1 MNATKIVAAM
11 LCAAALLFAVF
22 NAPIPVHAQSVYLQV
37 CNAGKVDIDVFVSRA
52 GNVSSSH
59 VGSADC
65 ASVAESAGAMGT
77 AYVGFALVDSRGQWA
92 AARRLDLLPALGE
105 GVLSRATQN
114 ISVRHGNANVPL
126 STQLLFRPRVPTCN
140 TSQTSS
146 QAASLPLNATA
157 AQRNAAAAADLNRP
171 AAQTTCETLGYTLN
185 VEGYADTG
193 EITFKKEC
201 DPCDKKAEANLT
213 PEERA
218 AKQRQAAA
226 ANQVIETLSR
236 LGPMGAV
243 FGSVADKERQDA
255 EQERKARESRL
266 SPTQRM
272 DWSDLL
278 TALRKPGSKIWE
290 KIPRNIVIR
299 GTVSSVEV
307 SKDTFESNVQWVDV
321 AFRES
326 PVTDLGPNRRP
337 YAEFNVCTSSQNIF
351 EDLFGADFRTSMIGK
366 TIEVEGETQ
375 GAYCR
380 GLRGSIR
387 ITLAR
392 QVRPVQSARFEPGTV
407 SKFVPLT
414 PEPPKLTPEQVEA
427 SRVRGEKEADDANK
441 YIQKIQEDS
450 RKQAACAEQSDEFAK
465 THSDPFERRKENCD
479 CLKAN
484 GVKVPWCR

>member
-1 MNATKIVAAM
+1 MAKLVFG
-11 LCAAALLFAVF
+11 AALLFAFV
-22 NAPIPVHAQSVYLQV
+22 NVSVPVYAQSVYLQV

-65 ASVAESAGAMGT
+65 ASVAESAGAMGA
-77 AYVGFALVDSRGQWA
+77 AYVGLALVDARGQWG
-92 AARRLDLLPALGE
+92 AARRLDVLPVRGSGAW
-105 GVLSRATQN
+105 SRANQN
-114 ISVRHGNANVPL
+114 VTVRHGNSNVSL
-126 STQLLFRPRVPTCN
+126 SMQLLFRPNVPTCN

-146 QAASLPLNATA
+146 AAANLPLNATT
-157 AQRNAAAAADLNRP
+157 AQRRAAAVEDSNRSP
-171 AAQTTCETLGYTLN
+171 AQTTCETLSYTLN

-193 EITFKKEC
+193 EITFRQEC
-201 DPCDKKAEANLT
+201 DPCDKKAEAKLT

-218 AKQRQAAA
+218 ARQRQEAAM
-226 ANQVIETLSR
+226 NQAIGGLTG
-236 LGPMGAV
+236 LGPAGAF
-243 FGSVADKERQDA
+243 FGSVMQRQNQEAAD
-255 EQERKARESRL
+255 ERKARESRL

-278 TALRKPGSKIWE
+278 TALRKPGSKVWE
-290 KIPRNIVIR
+290 KIPRNIIIR

-307 SKDTFESNVQWVDV
+307 SKDTFEPNIQWVDV

-326 PVTDLGPNRRP
+326 PVTDVGPNRRP
-337 YAEFNVCTSSQNIF
+337 Y
-351 EDLFGADFRTSMIGK
+351 SMIGK
-366 TIEVEGETQ
+366 TIEVEGESQ
-375 GAYCR
+375 GANCR

-387 ITLAR
+387 ITLAW
-392 QVRPVQSARFEPGTV
+392 QVRPVQSARLEPGTV
-407 SKFVPLT
+407 PKFVPLT

-427 SRVRGEKEADDANK
+427 LRVRQEKEADDANK

-465 THSDPFERRKENCD
+465 THSDLFERRKENCD

>member
-1 MNATKIVAAM
+1 MAKLVFG
-11 LCAAALLFAVF
+11 AALLFAFV
-22 NAPIPVHAQSVYLQV
+22 NVSVPVYAQSVYLHV

-65 ASVAESAGAMGT
+65 ASVAESAGAMGA
-77 AYVGFALVDSRGQWA
+77 AYVGLALVDARGQWG
-92 AARRLDLLPALGE
+92 AARRLDVLPVRGSGAW
-105 GVLSRATQN
+105 SRANQN
-114 ISVRHGNANVPL
+114 VTVRHGNSNVSL
-126 STQLLFRPRVPTCN
+126 SMQLLFRPNVPTCN

-193 EITFKKEC
+193 EITFRQEC
-201 DPCDKKAEANLT
+201 DPCDKKAEAKLT

-218 AKQRQAAA
+218 ARQRQEAAM
-226 ANQVIETLSR
+226 NQAIGGLTG
-236 LGPMGAV
+236 LGPAGAF
-243 FGSVADKERQDA
+243 FGSVMQRQNQEAAD
-255 EQERKARESRL
+255 ERKARESRL

-278 TALRKPGSKIWE
+278 TALRKPGSKVWE
-290 KIPRNIVIR
+290 KIPRNIIIR

-307 SKDTFESNVQWVDV
+307 SKDTFEPNIQWVDV

-326 PVTDLGPNRRP
+326 PVTDVGPNRRP
-337 YAEFNVCTSSQNIF
+337 YSEFNVCTSSQDIF
-351 EDLFGADFRTSMIGK
+351 EDRFGADFSTSMIGK
-366 TIEVEGETQ
+366 TVEIEGETQ
-375 GAYCR
+375 GAVCR

-387 ITLAR
+387 ITLAH

-407 SKFVPLT
+407 PKFVPLT

-427 SRVRGEKEADDANK
+427 LRVRQEKEADDANK

-465 THSDPFERRKENCD
+465 THSDLFERRKENCD